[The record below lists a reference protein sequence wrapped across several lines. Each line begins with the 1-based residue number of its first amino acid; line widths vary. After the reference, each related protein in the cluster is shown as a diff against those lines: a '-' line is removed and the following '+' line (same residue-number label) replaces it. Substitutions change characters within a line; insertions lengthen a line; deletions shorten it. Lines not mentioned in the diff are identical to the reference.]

1 MLPRMAEVVLRARIR
16 APQEQVWQALSHHE
30 GFPEF
35 SVLKK
40 VTLEREGSPD
50 RDGVGAVRV
59 MCAPGLCVTEEVVSW
74 DPPRAYDYRLLR
86 GAPIRDHR
94 GRVEVSRDGDATDV
108 KWTISFR
115 PVIPGTGWLV
125 SQALQRG
132 LGGLLRG
139 LTRRL
144 ERGRS

>member
-1 MLPRMAEVVLRARIR
+1 MASIVLRARIR

-35 SVLKK
+35 SVLDK
-40 VTLEREGSPD
+40 VTLKREGSPD

-59 MCAPGLCVTEEVVSW
+59 MCAPGLCVEEEVTSW
-74 DPPRAYDYRLLR
+74 DPPHGYEYRLLR

-94 GRVEVSRDGDATDV
+94 GRVEVTGNGEATDV
-108 KWTISFR
+108 EWTVSFR
-115 PVIPGTGWLV
+115 PVVPGTGWLV
-125 SQALQRG
+125 GKLLQRG

-144 ERGRS
+144 ERAA